1 MNPDRATAHKLNN
14 LLQSIML
21 LAGMAALLGLLGW
34 LLAGTKGIIWAGII
48 GVVFLLVSPR
58 ASPRLVFK
66 LSGARSLSVAEAPG
80 LYALV
85 KTLALRAK
93 LPMLPQ
99 LYYMPTQAMNA
110 FTVGNRRQAMIAV
123 TDGLLRGLTRR
134 ELTGVLAHEVS
145 HIDNND
151 MWVMTLADTVNRL
164 TSSFSLFGQVLLFI
178 NLPLV
183 LLGKSGFS
191 WLAILLLVFAPTLSV
206 LLQLALSRTREF
218 DADLGAA
225 QITHDPL
232 GLASA
237 LKKLHHYHSGSLRR
251 VLRSADTGLFDAA
264 DTSEIGRTH
273 TQARLA
279 RRASARYNRIVST
292 HRRRFGRVSS
302 ATLTWSTAATM
313 VYGLARTLIY
323 PCRILAIDRGRVSSM
338 I

>member
-1 MNPDRATAHKLNN
+1 MLNSLIEMNPDRVTAHKLNN

-34 LLAGTKGIIWAGII
+34 LLAGIKGIIWAAII

-58 ASPRLVFK
+58 ASPRLVLK
-66 LSGARSLSVAEAPG
+66 LSGARPLGVAEAPG

-85 KTLALRAK
+85 KSLALRAR
-93 LPMLPQ
+93 LPTLPQ
-99 LYYMPTQAMNA
+99 LYYIPTQAMNA

-134 ELTGVLAHEVS
+134 ELAGVLAHEVS
-145 HIDNND
+145 HVDNND
-151 MWVMTLADTVNRL
+151 MWVMTLADAVNRL
-164 TSSFSLFGQVLLFI
+164 TSLFSLFGQFLFLI

-183 LLGKSGFS
+183 LFGKSGFS
-191 WLAILLLVFAPTLSV
+191 WLAILLLIFAPTLSV

-237 LKKLHHYHSGSLRR
+237 LKKLHNYHSGSLRR
-251 VLRSADTGLFDAA
+251 VLLPGRPIPDSSML
-264 DTSEIGRTH
+264 RTH
-273 TQARLA
+273 PKSEERIRRL
-279 RRASARYNRIVST
+279 VSLA
-292 HRRRFGRVSS
+292 GREP
-302 ATLTWSTAATM
+302 
-313 VYGLARTLIY
+313 RTIESFSPIAEDLVVF
-323 PCRILAIDRGRVSSM
+323 PPRLSLGPQLPQLFM
-338 I
+338 G

>member
-1 MNPDRATAHKLNN
+1 MLNSLIEMNPDRVTAHKLSN

-34 LLAGTKGIIWAGII
+34 LLAGIKGIIWAAII

-58 ASPRLVFK
+58 ASPRLVLK
-66 LSGARSLSVAEAPG
+66 LSGAHPLSVAEAPG

-85 KTLALRAK
+85 KSLALRAR
-93 LPMLPQ
+93 LPTLPQ
-99 LYYMPTQAMNA
+99 LYYIPTQAMNA

-134 ELTGVLAHEVS
+134 ELAGVLAHEVS
-145 HIDNND
+145 HVDNND
-151 MWVMTLADTVNRL
+151 TWVMTLADAVNRL
-164 TSSFSLFGQVLLFI
+164 TSLFSLFGQLFFLI

-183 LLGKSGFS
+183 LFGKSGFS

-237 LKKLHHYHSGSLRR
+237 LKKLHDYHSGLLRR
-251 VLRSADTGLFDAA
+251 VLMPGRPIPDSSTL
-264 DTSEIGRTH
+264 RTH
-273 TQARLA
+273 PKSEERIRRL
-279 RRASARYNRIVST
+279 VSLA
-292 HRRRFGRVSS
+292 GREP
-302 ATLTWSTAATM
+302 
-313 VYGLARTLIY
+313 RTIESFSPIAEDSVVFPPRLSLG
-323 PCRILAIDRGRVSSM
+323 PRLPQWFMG
-338 I
+338 

>member
-1 MNPDRATAHKLNN
+1 MLNLLIEMNPDRVTAHKLNN

-34 LLAGTKGIIWAGII
+34 LLAGIKGVIWAGII

-66 LSGARSLSVAEAPG
+66 LSGARPLSMAEAPG

-85 KTLALRAK
+85 KTLALRAR
-93 LPMLPQ
+93 LPTLPQ
-99 LYYMPTQAMNA
+99 LYYVPTQAMNA
-110 FTVGNRRQAMIAV
+110 FTVGNRRQAMIAI

-145 HIDNND
+145 HVDNND

-178 NLPLV
+178 NLPLI

-191 WLAILLLVFAPTLSV
+191 WLAILILVFAPTLSV

-251 VLRSADTGLFDAA
+251 ALVPGRPIPNSSML
-264 DTSEIGRTH
+264 RTH
-273 TQARLA
+273 PKSEERIRRL
-279 RRASARYNRIVST
+279 VSLAE
-292 HRRRFGRVSS
+292 RQPG
-302 ATLTWSTAATM
+302 ATESFL
-313 VYGLARTLIY
+313 
-323 PCRILAIDRGRVSSM
+323 PIDEDLVAFAPRLSLGPRLPQWFM
-338 I
+338 GWHGH

>member
-1 MNPDRATAHKLNN
+1 MNPDRVTAHKLNN

-34 LLAGTKGIIWAGII
+34 LLAGIQGVIWAGII

-66 LSGARSLSVAEAPG
+66 LSGARPLSVAEAPG
-80 LYALV
+80 LYALI

-93 LPMLPQ
+93 LPTLPQ
-99 LYYMPTQAMNA
+99 LYYLPTQAMNA
-110 FTVGNRRQAMIAV
+110 FTVGNRRQASIAI

-164 TSSFSLFGQVLLFI
+164 TSSFSLFGQILLFI
-178 NLPLV
+178 NLPLI

-251 VLRSADTGLFDAA
+251 LLMPGRPIPDSSML
-264 DTSEIGRTH
+264 RTH
-273 TQARLA
+273 PKSEERIRRLVSLA
-279 RRASARYNRIVST
+279 ERQPGTTESFPRIDEDLVAFSPRLSLGPRLPQWFMGW
-292 HRRRFGRVSS
+292 HGH
-302 ATLTWSTAATM
+302 
-313 VYGLARTLIY
+313 
-323 PCRILAIDRGRVSSM
+323 
-338 I
+338 

>member
-1 MNPDRATAHKLNN
+1 MLNSLIAMNPDRVTAHKLNN

-34 LLAGTKGIIWAGII
+34 LLAGIKGVVWAGII

-66 LSGARSLSVAEAPG
+66 LSGARPLSVAEAPG

-93 LPMLPQ
+93 LPTLPQ
-99 LYYMPTQAMNA
+99 LYYIPTQAMNA
-110 FTVGNRRQAMIAV
+110 FTVGNRRQAMIAI

-134 ELTGVLAHEVS
+134 ELAGVLAHEVS
-145 HIDNND
+145 HVDNND
-151 MWVMTLADTVNRL
+151 IWVMTLADTVNRL

-178 NLPLV
+178 NLPLI

-237 LKKLHHYHSGSLRR
+237 LKKLHHYHSGSLKR
-251 VLRSADTGLFDAA
+251 VLMPGRPIPDSSML
-264 DTSEIGRTH
+264 RTH
-273 TQARLA
+273 PKSEERIRRL
-279 RRASARYNRIVST
+279 VS
-292 HRRRFGRVSS
+292 
-302 ATLTWSTAATM
+302 
-313 VYGLARTLIY
+313 LAERQPGTTESF
-323 PCRILAIDRGRVSSM
+323 PPIDEDLVAFPPRLSLGPRLPQWFM
-338 I
+338 GWHGH

>member
-1 MNPDRATAHKLNN
+1 MLNSLIAMNPDRVTAHKLNN

-34 LLAGTKGIIWAGII
+34 LLAGIKGVVWAGII

-66 LSGARSLSVAEAPG
+66 LSGARPLSVAEAPG

-93 LPMLPQ
+93 LPTLPQ

-110 FTVGNRRQAMIAV
+110 FTVGNRRQAMIAI

-134 ELTGVLAHEVS
+134 ELIGVLAHEVS
-145 HIDNND
+145 HVDNND
-151 MWVMTLADTVNRL
+151 IWVMTLADTVNRL

-178 NLPLV
+178 NLPLI

-237 LKKLHHYHSGSLRR
+237 LNKLHHYHSGSLRR
-251 VLRSADTGLFDAA
+251 VLMPGRPIPDSSML
-264 DTSEIGRTH
+264 RTH
-273 TQARLA
+273 PKSEERIRRLVSLAERQPSTTESFPPIDEDLVAFPPRLSLGARLPQWFMGW
-279 RRASARYNRIVST
+279 
-292 HRRRFGRVSS
+292 HGH
-302 ATLTWSTAATM
+302 
-313 VYGLARTLIY
+313 
-323 PCRILAIDRGRVSSM
+323 
-338 I
+338 

>member
-1 MNPDRATAHKLNN
+1 MLNSLIAMNPDRVTAHKLNN

-34 LLAGTKGIIWAGII
+34 LLAGIKGVVWAGII

-66 LSGARSLSVAEAPG
+66 LSGARPLSVAEAPG

-93 LPMLPQ
+93 LPTLPQ

-110 FTVGNRRQAMIAV
+110 FTVGNRRQAMIAI

-145 HIDNND
+145 HVDNND

-178 NLPLV
+178 NLPLI

-191 WLAILLLVFAPTLSV
+191 WLAILILVFAPTLSV

-251 VLRSADTGLFDAA
+251 ALVPGRPIPNSSIL
-264 DTSEIGRTH
+264 RTH
-273 TQARLA
+273 PKSEERIRRL
-279 RRASARYNRIVST
+279 VSLAE
-292 HRRRFGRVSS
+292 RQPG
-302 ATLTWSTAATM
+302 ATESFL
-313 VYGLARTLIY
+313 
-323 PCRILAIDRGRVSSM
+323 PIDEDLVAFAPRLSLGPRLPQWFM
-338 I
+338 GWHGH

>member
-251 VLRSADTGLFDAA
+251 VLIPGRPIPDSSML
-264 DTSEIGRTH
+264 RTH
-273 TQARLA
+273 PKSEERIRRL
-279 RRASARYNRIVST
+279 VS
-292 HRRRFGRVSS
+292 
-302 ATLTWSTAATM
+302 
-313 VYGLARTLIY
+313 LAERQPGTTESF
-323 PCRILAIDRGRVSSM
+323 PPIDEDSVAFPPRLSLGPRLPQWFM
-338 I
+338 GWHGH

>member
-1 MNPDRATAHKLNN
+1 
-14 LLQSIML
+14 
-21 LAGMAALLGLLGW
+21 MAALLALLGW
-34 LLAGTKGIIWAGII
+34 LLAGIEGVIWAGII

-66 LSGARSLSVAEAPG
+66 LSGARPLSVADAPG

-85 KTLALRAK
+85 KTLALRAR
-93 LPMLPQ
+93 LPTLPQ

-134 ELTGVLAHEVS
+134 ELTGVLAHEIS
-145 HIDNND
+145 HVDNND
-151 MWVMTLADTVNRL
+151 IWVMTLADTVNRL

-178 NLPLV
+178 NLPLI

-225 QITHDPL
+225 QITRDPL

-237 LKKLHHYHSGSLRR
+237 LKKLHDYHSGSIRR
-251 VLRSADTGLFDAA
+251 VLMPGRPMPDSSML
-264 DTSEIGRTH
+264 RTH
-273 TQARLA
+273 PKSEERIRRLVA
-279 RRASARYNRIVST
+279 LAERQP
-292 HRRRFGRVSS
+292 G
-302 ATLTWSTAATM
+302 ATTESFPLIDEDL
-313 VYGLARTLIY
+313 LALPPRPSLGSRL
-323 PCRILAIDRGRVSSM
+323 PHWFMGWHGH
-338 I
+338 

>member
-1 MNPDRATAHKLNN
+1 MLNSLIAMNPDRVTAHKLNN

-34 LLAGTKGIIWAGII
+34 LLAGIKGVVWAGII

-66 LSGARSLSVAEAPG
+66 LSGARPLSVAEAPG

-93 LPMLPQ
+93 LPTLPQ
-99 LYYMPTQAMNA
+99 LYYIPTQAMNA
-110 FTVGNRRQAMIAV
+110 FTVGNRRQAMIAI
-123 TDGLLRGLTRR
+123 TDGLLRGLTHR

-145 HIDNND
+145 HVDNND
-151 MWVMTLADTVNRL
+151 IWVMTLADTVNRL

-178 NLPLV
+178 NLPLI

-191 WLAILLLVFAPTLSV
+191 WLVILLLVFAPTLSV

-237 LKKLHHYHSGSLRR
+237 LKKLHHYHSGSLKR
-251 VLRSADTGLFDAA
+251 VLMPGRPIPDSSML
-264 DTSEIGRTH
+264 RTH
-273 TQARLA
+273 PKSEERIRRL
-279 RRASARYNRIVST
+279 VS
-292 HRRRFGRVSS
+292 
-302 ATLTWSTAATM
+302 
-313 VYGLARTLIY
+313 LAERQPGTTGSF
-323 PCRILAIDRGRVSSM
+323 PPIDEDLVAFPPRLSLGPRLPQWFM
-338 I
+338 GWHGH

>member
-1 MNPDRATAHKLNN
+1 MLNSSIEMNPDRVTAHKLNN

-34 LLAGTKGIIWAGII
+34 LLAGIKGVIWAAII
-48 GVVFLLVSPR
+48 GVVCLLVSPR

-66 LSGARSLSVAEAPG
+66 LSGARPLSVAEAPA

-85 KTLALRAK
+85 KSLALRAR
-93 LPMLPQ
+93 LPTLPQ
-99 LYYMPTQAMNA
+99 LYYIPTQAMNA
-110 FTVGNRRQAMIAV
+110 FTVGNRQQAMIAV

-134 ELTGVLAHEVS
+134 ELAGVLAHEVS
-145 HIDNND
+145 HVDNND

-164 TSSFSLFGQVLLFI
+164 TSLFSLFGQLLFFI

-183 LLGKSGFS
+183 LFGKSGFS

-237 LKKLHHYHSGSLRR
+237 LKKLHNYHSGSLRR
-251 VLRSADTGLFDAA
+251 VLMPGRPIPDPSML
-264 DTSEIGRTH
+264 RTH
-273 TQARLA
+273 PKLEERIRRL
-279 RRASARYNRIVST
+279 VSLAEREPRT
-292 HRRRFGRVSS
+292 IESFSPIDEDLVVFPPRLSFGPR
-302 ATLTWSTAATM
+302 LPQWFM
-313 VYGLARTLIY
+313 GWH
-323 PCRILAIDRGRVSSM
+323 GH
-338 I
+338 